1 MMKFMNKKRK
11 VLGNKGFS
19 LVELIIVIAIM
30 AVLMAVLAPQ
40 LLKQVENS
48 RVQADNTA
56 ASELLNAVKIAVT
69 DEDIYQDLPTA
80 AAQTITWS
88 GAAETITVSAGGAH
102 ADLVLEINDTLG
114 LAGDPAPM
122 EVKAKAHED
131 QQYVISITVGADGI
145 PEVTFTDW
153 ADIAAA
159 P

>member
-1 MMKFMNKKRK
+1 MMKFLNKKRK

-40 LLKQVENS
+40 LIKYVEKS

-69 DEDIYQDLPTA
+69 NEDIYELLPTTV
-80 AAQTITWS
+80 AQTVTWTGSTGAIT
-88 GAAETITVSAGGAH
+88 ISAGGAH
-102 ADLVLEINDTLG
+102 DPLLGEICNTLELDSTNPVI
-114 LAGDPAPM
+114 
-122 EVKAKAHED
+122 EVKAKAHET
-131 QQYVISITVGADGI
+131 QQYVISIDVDSGI
-145 PEVTFTDW
+145 PVVDHTDW
-153 ADIAAA
+153 KDISAG